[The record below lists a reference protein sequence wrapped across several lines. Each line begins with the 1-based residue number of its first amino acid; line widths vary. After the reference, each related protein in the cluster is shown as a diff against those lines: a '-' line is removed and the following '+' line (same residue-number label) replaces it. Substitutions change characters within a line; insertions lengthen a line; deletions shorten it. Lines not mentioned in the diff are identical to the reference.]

1 MSQGDD
7 DESPDPPGEEASKR
21 CYSLELTLERVKS
34 QLDVKARPE
43 AILLKR
49 PGRLSR
55 RPERRRPPKL
65 PTIHKPTP
73 FVEVVQRVHTVVAYG
88 FDDVA
93 RPIQIQTPLG
103 CLQPDRILLAL
114 LFGIPVL

>member
-7 DESPDPPGEEASKR
+7 DESPDPPGDEARKR
-21 CYSLELTLERVKS
+21 RFSLELTLERAKS
-34 QLDVKARPE
+34 QLDAQESARSKPLDPARKTVEAAGETKA
-43 AILLKR
+43 
-49 PGRLSR
+49 
-55 RPERRRPPKL
+55 PKL

-73 FVEVVQRVHTVVAYG
+73 FVEVVQRLHTVVAYG
-88 FDDVA
+88 FDDIA
-93 RPIQIQTPLG
+93 RLIQIQTPLG